1 VGQAKTQ
8 FCVALPGR
16 SRSLGV
22 IALVIYKI
30 EANTTTARGH
40 LADILLA
47 ASHTTLTAAATYIVR
62 MTPYRACALLAA
74 AATALRM
81 PRAPVRRPTALRA
94 RTAEGMAPGWRATT
108 TETGA
113 YELMSAGPN
122 YFVDR
127 VTVTI
132 PRTAESPGLGVL
144 LEQFGTLEGGGGL
157 TLVAGLVDGG
167 NAALAGCDLLPGDV
181 VVSAGGAATEC
192 LDYDGTVDALVG
204 LPPAPAP
211 AELVVKRLVKVPLV
225 TCKVMF
231 PPEDKRPDEVMRLRR
246 GNQLRA
252 ELLKNRIEMP
262 FCGED
267 MQCCKN
273 CVVLVRKGMAL
284 LKPQDVGERQMLKK
298 EPYWRLTCRANIR
311 WDLDEDA
318 ELVIRVRPDLTN
330 IMAKK
335 DPFAKYG
342 MQ

>member
-1 VGQAKTQ
+1 
-8 FCVALPGR
+8 
-16 SRSLGV
+16 
-22 IALVIYKI
+22 
-30 EANTTTARGH
+30 
-40 LADILLA
+40 
-47 ASHTTLTAAATYIVR
+47 
-62 MTPYRACALLAA
+62 
-74 AATALRM
+74 
-81 PRAPVRRPTALRA
+81 
-94 RTAEGMAPGWRATT
+94 MAPGWRATT

-144 LEQFGTLEGGGGL
+144 LEQFGTREAARGDEAAAGRGGVAARARIARGPRATWFVRPDAQRCGRRNRGSSGRRLEGGGGL

-225 TCKVMF
+225 TREAGWSLKWGRVDAAAMRTGWFRRCKVMF